1 MEEKKRCFTKLKNSM
16 NIKVFRNFCKD
27 LTEEYANSSG
37 EFARSYFTSYYN
49 ISESCFYKILE
60 YSIITNLIDC
70 DAVFKIEKKAFS
82 NSKANCSEAGTKTKA
97 KFAKMRDQRIKYKSG
112 EFQNNEIKI
121 IAKDFANNPQI
132 TKKDFAKCLKIEV
145 QILEQVLYKACTE
158 KIVNDDI
165 FKKIQKRSIENA
177 SEEKKEKVIA
187 FFSKLR
193 EKRK

>member
-16 NIKVFRNFCKD
+16 NIEVFRNFCKD
-27 LTEEYANSSG
+27 LTEEYAYSTG
-37 EFARSYFTSYYN
+37 EFARSYFSSYYN

-60 YSIITNLIDC
+60 YSIITNLVDY
-70 DAVFKIEKKAFS
+70 DVVFRIEKKALE
-82 NSKANCSEAGTKTKA
+82 NSKAKCSDSGAKTRA

-112 EFQNNEIKI
+112 EFQNKEIKI
-121 IAKDFANNPQI
+121 IAKDFANNPQL

-145 QILEQVLYKACTE
+145 QILEQVLYKACVE

-165 FKKIQKRSIENA
+165 FQKIQKRSVENA
-177 SEEKKEKVIA
+177 SEKEKVIA